1 MQASLYFSGTLKV
14 GALLKPLCLKRV
26 GLNRVVLKRVAFKH
40 ASLLVAISLLSSC
53 TAAWNQQAADKAS
66 YALIEEKSSLVPGM
80 STNDIIVD
88 SPRLMT
94 LDQYPSNTATFDF
107 LGNLAN
113 SENGAHIINLEQ
125 ALDLAFAL
133 NKDYQLQRERLYL
146 QALSLTADRY
156 RYTPIF
162 SASANSSYAWD
173 TRLSE
178 DTTDTFAQD
187 ADALIS
193 LPASAVATDERLRT
207 DATLGTRLLLRGG
220 GQIALNL
227 TSNFLKFV
235 TGDLDS
241 TASSALVGSFTQPLL
256 RGAGSDIA
264 AETLMQAERDLL
276 YQLRE
281 FTRYRQTLAVRIAT
295 QYYTVLE
302 ARDTVRNNFA
312 GLSATLSSLERERA
326 FQAEGLRTPGQV
338 GRLEQSSLQRDR
350 AWALAITRYAN
361 ALDSF
366 KILLG
371 LRADA
376 RLMLDDQEMLRMSEG
391 NLVPPDI
398 TLEQALE
405 LTVNNRLDLFTQA
418 DRIADR
424 ARKLDVAAN
433 AFKPGLAMV
442 LRASVP
448 ANSNNSATLSDL
460 DFRLTDYSAG
470 LELDIPV
477 DQMSERTA
485 YRRALIDYEVAVR
498 AYESAVDNAKLGV
511 LDAWRALEQA
521 ERNYEISMASVR
533 INERRVEEAELRAEL
548 GTGNI
553 QDTVDAQND
562 LINSRTQLTSAIID
576 HNVAK
581 LALWRDVGL
590 LSVSDNGRWQEGA
603 VEQTD
608 PTNNNPTPL

>member
-1 MQASLYFSGTLKV
+1 MTKDSALNDADCVLSAARYRGSQPCIQPWLIGAITL
-14 GALLKPLCLKRV
+14 LLH
-26 GLNRVVLKRVAFKH
+26 G
-40 ASLLVAISLLSSC
+40 C
-53 TAAWNQQAADKAS
+53 TAAWNQQAADQAS

-80 STNDIIVD
+80 STLDITID
-88 SPRLMT
+88 RPREMT
-94 LDQYPSNTATFDF
+94 LDSYTTNTRVFDF
-107 LGNLAN
+107 LGSLAN
-113 SENGAHIINLEQ
+113 SENGAHIISLDQ
-125 ALDLAFAL
+125 ALDLGFAL

-162 SASANSSYAWD
+162 SASANSTYAWD
-173 TRLSE
+173 NRL
-178 DTTDTFAQD
+178 TDGSTDPFAAD
-187 ADALIS
+187 AEALIS
-193 LPASAVATDERLRT
+193 LPATVVTADERLRS
-207 DATLGTRLLLRGG
+207 DASLGTRLLLRGG

-227 TSNFLKFV
+227 TSNFLRFV
-235 TGDLDS
+235 TGDMDS
-241 TASSALVGSFTQPLL
+241 NASSALVGSFTQPLL

-276 YQLRE
+276 YQLRD
-281 FTRYRQTLAVRIAT
+281 FTRYRQTLAVRITT

-371 LRADA
+371 LRADD
-376 RLMLDDQEMLRMSEG
+376 RIMLDDQEMLRISEG
-391 NLVPPDI
+391 NLQAPDI

-405 LTVNNRLDLFTQA
+405 LTANNRLDLFTLA

-424 ARKLDVAAN
+424 ARKLEVAAD
-433 AFKPGLAMV
+433 AFQPGLAMV

-448 ANSNNSATLSDL
+448 ANNNNSANLSDM
-460 DFRLTDYSAG
+460 DFRLTDYSAA
-470 LELDIPV
+470 LELDLPV
-477 DQMSERTA
+477 DLMSERTA
-485 YRRALIDYEVAVR
+485 YRRAMIDYEVAVR
-498 AYESAVDNAKLGV
+498 AYELSIDNAKLGV

-576 HNVAK
+576 HNIAK

-590 LSVSDNGRWQEGA
+590 LSVSDDGRWQEGS
-603 VEQTD
+603 VDSSE
-608 PTNNNPTPL
+608 NPSPL

>member
-1 MQASLYFSGTLKV
+1 MTTDSAFNDADRVLSAARYRGSQQCVRPWLI
-14 GALLKPLCLKRV
+14 GALTL
-26 GLNRVVLKRVAFKH
+26 
-40 ASLLVAISLLSSC
+40 LLSGC
-53 TAAWNQQAADKAS
+53 TAAWNQQAADQAS
-66 YALIEEKSSLVPGM
+66 YALIQEKSILVPGM
-80 STNDIIVD
+80 STLDITID
-88 SPRLMT
+88 SSREMT
-94 LDQYPSNTATFDF
+94 LDRYTANTRVFDF
-107 LGNLAN
+107 LGSLAN

-125 ALDLAFAL
+125 ALDLGFAL

-162 SASANSSYAWD
+162 SASANSTYAWD
-173 TRLSE
+173 NRL
-178 DTTDTFAQD
+178 TDGSPDPFATD
-187 ADALIS
+187 AEALIS
-193 LPASAVATDERLRT
+193 LPASVVSADERLRS

-227 TSNFLKFV
+227 TSNFLRFV
-235 TGDLDS
+235 TGDMDS
-241 TASSALVGSFTQPLL
+241 SASSALVGSFTQPLL
-256 RGAGSDIA
+256 RGAGSDVA

-281 FTRYRQTLAVRIAT
+281 FTRYRQTLAVRITT

-371 LRADA
+371 LRADD
-376 RLMLDDQEMLRMSEG
+376 RIMLDDQEMLRISEG
-391 NLVPPDI
+391 DLQAPDI

-405 LTVNNRLDLFTQA
+405 LTANNRLDLFTQA

-424 ARKLDVAAN
+424 ARKLEVAAD
-433 AFKPGLAMV
+433 AFQPGLAMV

-448 ANSNNSATLSDL
+448 ANNSNSASLSDM

-470 LELDIPV
+470 LELDLPV

-498 AYESAVDNAKLGV
+498 AYELAIDNAKLSV

-521 ERNYEISMASVR
+521 ERNYDISMASVR

-576 HNVAK
+576 HNIAK

-590 LSVSDNGRWQEGA
+590 LSVSDDGRWQEGS
-603 VEQTD
+603 VD
-608 PTNNNPTPL
+608 SSVNPSPL

>member
-1 MQASLYFSGTLKV
+1 MTTDFAFIDADPVTRFIRHKGSV
-14 GALLKPLCLKRV
+14 RPLKPWLM
-26 GLNRVVLKRVAFKH
+26 A
-40 ASLLVAISLLSSC
+40 ATLVLSSGC
-53 TAAWNQQAADKAS
+53 SAAWNQQAADQAS

-80 STNDIIVD
+80 STLDITID
-88 SPRLMT
+88 RPREMT
-94 LDQYPSNTATFDF
+94 LDSYTTNTRVFDF
-107 LGNLAN
+107 LGSLAN
-113 SENGAHIINLEQ
+113 SENGAHIINLDQ
-125 ALDLAFAL
+125 ALDLGFAL

-162 SASANSSYAWD
+162 SASANSTYAWD
-173 TRLSE
+173 NRL
-178 DTTDTFAQD
+178 TDGSTDPFAAD
-187 ADALIS
+187 AEALIS
-193 LPASAVATDERLRT
+193 LPATAVSTDERLRT
-207 DATLGTRLLLRGG
+207 DASLGTRLLLRGG

-227 TSNFLKFV
+227 TSNFLRFV
-235 TGDLDS
+235 TGDMDS
-241 TASSALVGSFTQPLL
+241 NASSALVGSFTQPLL

-276 YQLRE
+276 YQLRD
-281 FTRYRQTLAVRIAT
+281 FTRYRQTLAVRITT

-338 GRLEQSSLQRDR
+338 GRLEQSSLQRNR

-371 LRADA
+371 LRADD
-376 RLMLDDQEMLRMSEG
+376 RIMLDDQEMLRISEG
-391 NLVPPDI
+391 NLQAPDI

-405 LTVNNRLDLFTQA
+405 LTANNRLDLFTQA

-424 ARKLDVAAN
+424 ARKLEVAAD
-433 AFKPGLAMV
+433 AFQPGLAMV

-448 ANSNNSATLSDL
+448 ANNNNSASLSDL
-460 DFRLTDYSAG
+460 DFRLTDYSAA
-470 LELDIPV
+470 LELDLPV

-498 AYESAVDNAKLGV
+498 AYELAIDNAKLGV

-521 ERNYEISMASVR
+521 ERNYDISMASVR

-576 HNVAK
+576 HNIAK

-590 LSVSDNGRWQEGA
+590 LSVSDDGRWQEGR
-603 VEQTD
+603 VDSSVNTS
-608 PTNNNPTPL
+608 PL

>member
-1 MQASLYFSGTLKV
+1 MTTHSAISDADLVVQTPSYEGCEHRTKPWLT
-14 GALLKPLCLKRV
+14 GAL
-26 GLNRVVLKRVAFKH
+26 A
-40 ASLLVAISLLSSC
+40 LLLTGC
-53 TAAWNQQAADKAS
+53 TAAWNQQAADQAS
-66 YALIEEKSSLVPGM
+66 YALIEEKSTLVPGM
-80 STNDIIVD
+80 STRDITID
-88 SPRLMT
+88 RPREMT
-94 LDQYPSNTATFDF
+94 LDRYPENTRVFDF
-107 LGNLAN
+107 LGSLAN
-113 SENGAHIINLEQ
+113 SENGAHVISLEQ

-162 SASANSSYAWD
+162 SASANSTYAWD
-173 TRLSE
+173 NRL
-178 DTTDTFAQD
+178 TDGSTDPFATD
-187 ADALIS
+187 AEALIS
-193 LPASAVATDERLRT
+193 LPASVVSTDERLRT
-207 DATLGTRLLLRGG
+207 DASLGTRLLLRGG

-227 TSNFLKFV
+227 TSNFLRFV
-235 TGDLDS
+235 TGDMDS
-241 TASSALVGSFTQPLL
+241 SASSALVGSFTQPLL
-256 RGAGSDIA
+256 RAAGADIA

-276 YQLRE
+276 YQLRD
-281 FTRYRQTLAVRIAT
+281 FTRYRQTLAVRITT

-371 LRADA
+371 LRADD
-376 RLMLDDQEMLRMSEG
+376 RIMLDDQEMLRISEG
-391 NLVPPDI
+391 NLQAPEI

-405 LTVNNRLDLFTQA
+405 LTTNNRLDLFTQA

-433 AFKPGLAMV
+433 AFQPGLAMV

-448 ANSNNSATLSDL
+448 ANNSNSASLSDM

-470 LELDIPV
+470 LELNLPV
-477 DQMSERTA
+477 DQMNARTV

-498 AYESAVDNAKLGV
+498 AYELAIDNAKLGV

-521 ERNYEISMASVR
+521 ERNFDISMASVR

-576 HNVAK
+576 HNIAK

-590 LSVSDNGRWQEGA
+590 LSVSDDGRWQEGS
-603 VEQTD
+603 VETSV
-608 PTNNNPTPL
+608 NPSPL

>member
-1 MQASLYFSGTLKV
+1 MTTDSAFNDEVRVLSAARYRGSQPCIQPWLI
-14 GALLKPLCLKRV
+14 GALTLL
-26 GLNRVVLKRVAFKH
+26 LNG
-40 ASLLVAISLLSSC
+40 C
-53 TAAWNQQAADKAS
+53 TAAWNQQAADQAS

-80 STNDIIVD
+80 STLDITID
-88 SPRLMT
+88 RSREMT
-94 LDQYPSNTATFDF
+94 LDRYTTNTRVFDF
-107 LGNLAN
+107 LGSLAN

-125 ALDLAFAL
+125 ALDLGFAL

-156 RYTPIF
+156 RYTPIV

-173 TRLSE
+173 NRL
-178 DTTDTFAQD
+178 TDGSTDPFAAD
-187 ADALIS
+187 AEALIS
-193 LPASAVATDERLRT
+193 LPATVVSADERLRS
-207 DATLGTRLLLRGG
+207 DASLGTRLLLRGG

-227 TSNFLKFV
+227 TSNFLRFV
-235 TGDLDS
+235 TGDINS
-241 TASSALVGSFTQPLL
+241 SASSALVGSFTQPLL

-281 FTRYRQTLAVRIAT
+281 FTRYRQTLAVRITT

-302 ARDTVRNNFA
+302 ARDTARNNFA

-371 LRADA
+371 LRADD
-376 RLMLDDQEMLRMSEG
+376 RIMLDDQEMLRISEG
-391 NLVPPDI
+391 DLLAPDI

-405 LTVNNRLDLFTQA
+405 LTANNRLDLFTLA
-418 DRIADR
+418 DRISDR
-424 ARKLDVAAN
+424 ARKLDVAAD

-442 LRASVP
+442 LRAAVP
-448 ANSNNSATLSDL
+448 ANNNNSASLSDM
-460 DFRLTDYSAG
+460 DFRLTDYSAA
-470 LELDIPV
+470 LELDLPV
-477 DQMSERTA
+477 DLMSERTA

-498 AYESAVDNAKLGV
+498 AYELAIDNAKLGV

-521 ERNYEISMASVR
+521 ERNYEISMTSVR

-576 HNVAK
+576 HNIAK

-590 LSVSDNGRWQEGA
+590 LSVSDDGRWQEGS
-603 VEQTD
+603 VD
-608 PTNNNPTPL
+608 SSMNPSPL

>member
-1 MQASLYFSGTLKV
+1 MTTHRTLND
-14 GALLKPLCLKRV
+14 ADRV
-26 GLNRVVLKRVAFKH
+26 LRTSRYRGSQQCARAWLIA
-40 ASLLVAISLLSSC
+40 AITLLLSGC
-53 TAAWNQQAADKAS
+53 TAAWNQQAADQAS

-80 STNDIIVD
+80 STLDITID
-88 SPRLMT
+88 RSREMT
-94 LDQYPSNTATFDF
+94 LDRYTTNTRVFDF
-107 LGNLAN
+107 LGSLAN
-113 SENGAHIINLEQ
+113 SENGAHIINLDQ
-125 ALDLAFAL
+125 ALDLGFAL

-162 SASANSSYAWD
+162 SASANSTYAWD
-173 TRLSE
+173 NRL
-178 DTTDTFAQD
+178 TDGSTDPFAAD
-187 ADALIS
+187 AEALIS
-193 LPASAVATDERLRT
+193 LPASVVSADERLRS
-207 DATLGTRLLLRGG
+207 DASLGTRLLLRGG

-227 TSNFLKFV
+227 TSNFLRFV
-235 TGDLDS
+235 TGDMDS
-241 TASSALVGSFTQPLL
+241 NASSALVGSFTQPLL

-281 FTRYRQTLAVRIAT
+281 FTRYRQTLAVRITT

-371 LRADA
+371 LRADD
-376 RLMLDDQEMLRMSEG
+376 RIMLDDQEMLRISEG
-391 NLVPPDI
+391 DLQAPDI

-405 LTVNNRLDLFTQA
+405 LTANNRLDLFTLA

-424 ARKLDVAAN
+424 ARKLEVAAD
-433 AFKPGLAMV
+433 AFQPGLAMV

-448 ANSNNSATLSDL
+448 ANNNNSASLSDM
-460 DFRLTDYSAG
+460 DFRLTDYSAA
-470 LELDIPV
+470 LELDLPV
-477 DQMSERTA
+477 DLMSERTA
-485 YRRALIDYEVAVR
+485 YRRAMIDYEVAVR
-498 AYESAVDNAKLGV
+498 AYELAIDNAKLGV

-521 ERNYEISMASVR
+521 ERNYDISMASVR

-576 HNVAK
+576 HNIAK

-590 LSVSDNGRWQEGA
+590 LSVSDDGRWQEGS
-603 VEQTD
+603 VD
-608 PTNNNPTPL
+608 SSMNPSPL

>member
-1 MQASLYFSGTLKV
+1 MKLFPAYTDADTAVQSPVRALANHRIRPLMICSL
-14 GALLKPLCLKRV
+14 
-26 GLNRVVLKRVAFKH
+26 
-40 ASLLVAISLLSSC
+40 SLLLGSC
-53 TAAWNQQAADKAS
+53 TAAWNQQAADQAS
-66 YALIEEKSSLVPGM
+66 YALIEEKSALVPRM
-80 STNDIIVD
+80 STGDVVVD
-88 SPRLMT
+88 RPRQMT
-94 LDQYPSNTATFDF
+94 LDQYPANTRVFDF
-107 LGNLAN
+107 LGSLAN

-162 SASANSSYAWD
+162 SASADSTYAWD
-173 TRLSE
+173 NRLS
-178 DTTDTFAQD
+178 DGDSDTFAAD
-187 ADALIS
+187 AEALIS
-193 LPASAVATDERLRT
+193 LPASVVSTDERLRSDT
-207 DATLGTRLLLRGG
+207 SLGTRLLLRGG

-235 TGDLDS
+235 TGDMDS
-241 TASSALVGSFTQPLL
+241 SASSALVGSFTQPLL

-281 FTRYRQTLAVRIAT
+281 FTRYRQTLAVRITT

-371 LRADA
+371 LRADD
-376 RLMLDDQEMLRMSEG
+376 RIMLDDQEMLRMAEG
-391 NLVPPDI
+391 NLQAPDI

-405 LTVNNRLDLFTQA
+405 LTANNRLDLFTQA

-433 AFKPGLAMV
+433 AFQPGLAMV

-448 ANSNNSATLSDL
+448 ANNTNSASLSDM
-460 DFRLTDYSAG
+460 DFRLTDYSAA
-470 LELDIPV
+470 LALDLPV
-477 DQMSERTA
+477 DQMSARTA

-498 AYESAVDNAKLGV
+498 AYELAIDNAKLGV

-521 ERNYEISMASVR
+521 ERNYDISMASVR

-576 HNVAK
+576 HNIAK

-590 LSVSDNGRWQEGA
+590 LSVSDDGRWQEGS
-603 VEQTD
+603 VETS
-608 PTNNNPTPL
+608 TNLTPL

>member
-1 MQASLYFSGTLKV
+1 
-14 GALLKPLCLKRV
+14 
-26 GLNRVVLKRVAFKH
+26 
-40 ASLLVAISLLSSC
+40 
-53 TAAWNQQAADKAS
+53 
-66 YALIEEKSSLVPGM
+66 
-80 STNDIIVD
+80 
-88 SPRLMT
+88 MT
-94 LDQYPSNTATFDF
+94 LDSYTTNTRVFDF
-107 LGNLAN
+107 LGSLAN
-113 SENGAHIINLEQ
+113 SENGAHIINLDQ
-125 ALDLAFAL
+125 ALDLGFAL

-162 SASANSSYAWD
+162 SASANGTYAWD
-173 TRLSE
+173 NRL
-178 DTTDTFAQD
+178 TDGSTDPFAAD
-187 ADALIS
+187 AEALIS
-193 LPASAVATDERLRT
+193 LPATVASADERLRS
-207 DATLGTRLLLRGG
+207 DASLGTRLLLRGG

-227 TSNFLKFV
+227 TSNFLRFV
-235 TGDLDS
+235 TGDMDS
-241 TASSALVGSFTQPLL
+241 NASSALVGSFTQPLL

-276 YQLRE
+276 YQLRD
-281 FTRYRQTLAVRIAT
+281 FTRYRQTLAVRITT

-371 LRADA
+371 LRADD
-376 RLMLDDQEMLRMSEG
+376 RIMLDDQEMLRISEG
-391 NLVPPDI
+391 NLQAPDI

-405 LTVNNRLDLFTQA
+405 LTANNRLDLFTLA

-424 ARKLDVAAN
+424 ARKLEVAAD
-433 AFKPGLAMV
+433 AFQPGLAMV

-448 ANSNNSATLSDL
+448 ANNNNSANLSDM
-460 DFRLTDYSAG
+460 DFRLTDYSAA
-470 LELDIPV
+470 LELELPV
-477 DQMSERTA
+477 DLMSERTA
-485 YRRALIDYEVAVR
+485 YRRAMIDYEVAVR
-498 AYESAVDNAKLGV
+498 AYELAIDNAKLGV

-533 INERRVEEAELRAEL
+533 INARRVEEAELRAEL

-576 HNVAK
+576 HNIAK

-590 LSVSDNGRWQEGA
+590 LSVSDDGRWQEGS
-603 VEQTD
+603 VDSSE
-608 PTNNNPTPL
+608 NPSPL

>member
-1 MQASLYFSGTLKV
+1 MTLFSVYTDADTAVQSAVRSLASHRIRPLMICSLCV
-14 GALLKPLCLKRV
+14 LL
-26 GLNRVVLKRVAFKH
+26 G
-40 ASLLVAISLLSSC
+40 SC
-53 TAAWNQQAADKAS
+53 SAAWNQQAADQAS
-66 YALIEEKSSLVPGM
+66 YARIEEKSARVPGM
-80 STNDIIVD
+80 STGDVIID
-88 SPRLMT
+88 RPRQMT
-94 LDQYPSNTATFDF
+94 LERYPANTRVFDF
-107 LGNLAN
+107 LGSLAN

-125 ALDLAFAL
+125 ALDLGFAL

-162 SASANSSYAWD
+162 SASADSSFAWD
-173 TRLSE
+173 NRMS
-178 DTTDTFAQD
+178 DGSADTFAAD

-193 LPASAVATDERLRT
+193 LPASVVSTDERLRSDT
-207 DATLGTRLLLRGG
+207 SLGTRLLLRGG

-235 TGDLDS
+235 TGDMDS
-241 TASSALVGSFTQPLL
+241 SASSALVGSFTQPLL
-256 RGAGSDIA
+256 RGAGADVA

-276 YQLRE
+276 YQLRD
-281 FTRYRQTLAVRIAT
+281 FTRYRQTLAVRITT

-350 AWALAITRYAN
+350 AWAVAITRYAN
-361 ALDSF
+361 VLDSF

-371 LRADA
+371 LRADD
-376 RLMLDDQEMLRMSEG
+376 RIMLDDQEMLRMAEG
-391 NLVPPDI
+391 NLQAPDI
-398 TLEQALE
+398 TLEQALA
-405 LTVNNRLDLFTQA
+405 LTANNRLDLFTQA

-433 AFKPGLAMV
+433 ALQPGLAMV

-448 ANSNNSATLSDL
+448 ANNTNSASLSDM
-460 DFRLTDYSAG
+460 DFRLTDYSAA
-470 LELDIPV
+470 LELDLPV
-477 DQMSERTA
+477 DQMSARTA
-485 YRRALIDYEVAVR
+485 YRRALIDYDVAVR
-498 AYESAVDNAKLGV
+498 TYELAIDNAKLGV

-521 ERNYEISMASVR
+521 ERNYDISMASVR

-576 HNVAK
+576 HNIAK

-590 LSVSDNGRWQEGA
+590 LSVSDDGRWQEGS
-603 VEQTD
+603 VETSA
-608 PTNNNPTPL
+608 NLTPL

>member
-1 MQASLYFSGTLKV
+1 MTKDSALNDADRVLSAARYQGSQPCVKPWLIGAITL
-14 GALLKPLCLKRV
+14 
-26 GLNRVVLKRVAFKH
+26 
-40 ASLLVAISLLSSC
+40 LLSGC
-53 TAAWNQQAADKAS
+53 TAAWNQQAADQAS

-80 STNDIIVD
+80 STLDITID
-88 SPRLMT
+88 RPREMT
-94 LDQYPSNTATFDF
+94 LDSYTTNTRVFDF
-107 LGNLAN
+107 LGSLAN
-113 SENGAHIINLEQ
+113 SENGAHIINLDQ
-125 ALDLAFAL
+125 ALDLGFAL

-162 SASANSSYAWD
+162 SVSANGTYAWD
-173 TRLSE
+173 NRL
-178 DTTDTFAQD
+178 TDGSTDPFAAD
-187 ADALIS
+187 AEALIS
-193 LPASAVATDERLRT
+193 LPATVASADERLRS
-207 DATLGTRLLLRGG
+207 DASLGTRLLLRGG

-227 TSNFLKFV
+227 TSNFLRFV
-235 TGDLDS
+235 TGDMDS
-241 TASSALVGSFTQPLL
+241 NASSALVGSFTQPLL

-276 YQLRE
+276 YQLRD
-281 FTRYRQTLAVRIAT
+281 FTRYRQTLAVRITT

-371 LRADA
+371 LRADD
-376 RLMLDDQEMLRMSEG
+376 RIMLDDQEMLRISEG
-391 NLVPPDI
+391 NLQAPDI

-405 LTVNNRLDLFTQA
+405 LTANNRLDLFTLA

-424 ARKLDVAAN
+424 ARKLEVAAD
-433 AFKPGLAMV
+433 AFQPGLAMV

-448 ANSNNSATLSDL
+448 ANNNNSANLSDM
-460 DFRLTDYSAG
+460 DFRLTDYSAA
-470 LELDIPV
+470 LELDLPV
-477 DQMSERTA
+477 DLMSERTA
-485 YRRALIDYEVAVR
+485 YRRAMIDYEVAVR
-498 AYESAVDNAKLGV
+498 AYELAIDNAKLGV

-533 INERRVEEAELRAEL
+533 INARRVEEAELRAEL

-576 HNVAK
+576 HNIAK

-590 LSVSDNGRWQEGA
+590 LSVSDDGRWQEGS
-603 VEQTD
+603 VDSSE
-608 PTNNNPTPL
+608 NPSPL

>member
-1 MQASLYFSGTLKV
+1 MTTDFAFIDADPVTRFIRHKGSV
-14 GALLKPLCLKRV
+14 RPLKPWLM
-26 GLNRVVLKRVAFKH
+26 A
-40 ASLLVAISLLSSC
+40 ATLVLSSGC
-53 TAAWNQQAADKAS
+53 SAAWNQQAADQAS

-80 STNDIIVD
+80 STLDITID
-88 SPRLMT
+88 RPREMT
-94 LDQYPSNTATFDF
+94 LDSYTTNTRVFDF
-107 LGNLAN
+107 LGSLAN
-113 SENGAHIINLEQ
+113 SENGAHIINLDQ
-125 ALDLAFAL
+125 ALDLGFAL

-162 SASANSSYAWD
+162 SASANSTYAWD
-173 TRLSE
+173 NRL
-178 DTTDTFAQD
+178 TDGSTDPFAAD
-187 ADALIS
+187 AEALIS
-193 LPASAVATDERLRT
+193 LPATAVSADERLRS
-207 DATLGTRLLLRGG
+207 DASLGTRLLLRGG

-227 TSNFLKFV
+227 TSNFLRFV
-235 TGDLDS
+235 TGDMDS
-241 TASSALVGSFTQPLL
+241 SASSALVGSFTQPLL

-276 YQLRE
+276 YQLRD
-281 FTRYRQTLAVRIAT
+281 FTRYRQTLAVRITT

-338 GRLEQSSLQRDR
+338 GRLEQSSLQRNR

-371 LRADA
+371 LRADD
-376 RLMLDDQEMLRMSEG
+376 RIMLDDQEMLRISEG
-391 NLVPPDI
+391 NLQAPDI

-405 LTVNNRLDLFTQA
+405 LTANNRLDLFTQA

-424 ARKLDVAAN
+424 GRKLEVAAD
-433 AFKPGLAMV
+433 AFQPGLAMV

-448 ANSNNSATLSDL
+448 ANNNNSASLSDL
-460 DFRLTDYSAG
+460 DFRLTDYSAA
-470 LELDIPV
+470 LELDLPV

-498 AYESAVDNAKLGV
+498 AYELAIDNAKLGV

-521 ERNYEISMASVR
+521 ERNYDISMASVR

-576 HNVAK
+576 HNIAK

-590 LSVSDNGRWQEGA
+590 LSVSDDGRWQEGR
-603 VEQTD
+603 VDSSVNTS
-608 PTNNNPTPL
+608 PL

>member
-1 MQASLYFSGTLKV
+1 MTTDSAFNDADRVLSATRYRGSQQCVRPWLI
-14 GALLKPLCLKRV
+14 GALTLL
-26 GLNRVVLKRVAFKH
+26 LNG
-40 ASLLVAISLLSSC
+40 C
-53 TAAWNQQAADKAS
+53 TAAWNQQAADQAS

-80 STNDIIVD
+80 STLDITID
-88 SPRLMT
+88 RSREMT
-94 LDQYPSNTATFDF
+94 LDRFTTNTRVFDF
-107 LGNLAN
+107 LGSLAN

-125 ALDLAFAL
+125 ALDLGFAL

-162 SASANSSYAWD
+162 SASANSTYAWD
-173 TRLSE
+173 NRL
-178 DTTDTFAQD
+178 TDGSTDPFATD
-187 ADALIS
+187 AEALIS
-193 LPASAVATDERLRT
+193 LPATVVSTDERLRS
-207 DATLGTRLLLRGG
+207 DASLGTRLLLRGG

-227 TSNFLKFV
+227 MSNFLRFV
-235 TGDLDS
+235 TGDINS
-241 TASSALVGSFTQPLL
+241 SASSALVGSFTQPLL

-276 YQLRE
+276 YQLRD
-281 FTRYRQTLAVRIAT
+281 FTRYRQTLAVRITT

-371 LRADA
+371 LRADD
-376 RLMLDDQEMLRMSEG
+376 RIMLDDQEMLRISEG
-391 NLVPPDI
+391 DLQAPDI

-405 LTVNNRLDLFTQA
+405 LTANNRLDLFTLA

-424 ARKLDVAAN
+424 ARKLEVAAD
-433 AFKPGLAMV
+433 AFQPGLATV

-448 ANSNNSATLSDL
+448 ANNNNSASLSDM
-460 DFRLTDYSAG
+460 DFRLTDYSAA
-470 LELDIPV
+470 LELDLPV
-477 DQMSERTA
+477 DLMSERTA

-498 AYESAVDNAKLGV
+498 AYELAIENAKLGV

-521 ERNYEISMASVR
+521 ERNYEISMTSVR

-576 HNVAK
+576 HNIAK

-590 LSVSDNGRWQEGA
+590 LSVSDDGRWQEGS
-603 VEQTD
+603 VD
-608 PTNNNPTPL
+608 SSVNPSPL

>member
-1 MQASLYFSGTLKV
+1 MTKDSALNDADRVLSAARYQGSQPCVKPWLIGAITL
-14 GALLKPLCLKRV
+14 
-26 GLNRVVLKRVAFKH
+26 
-40 ASLLVAISLLSSC
+40 LLSGC
-53 TAAWNQQAADKAS
+53 TAAWNQQAADQAS

-80 STNDIIVD
+80 STLDITID
-88 SPRLMT
+88 RPREMT
-94 LDQYPSNTATFDF
+94 LDSYTTNTRVFDF
-107 LGNLAN
+107 LGSLAN
-113 SENGAHIINLEQ
+113 SENGAHIINLDQ
-125 ALDLAFAL
+125 ALDLGFAL

-162 SASANSSYAWD
+162 SASANGTYAWD
-173 TRLSE
+173 NRL
-178 DTTDTFAQD
+178 TDGSTDPFAAD
-187 ADALIS
+187 AEALIS
-193 LPASAVATDERLRT
+193 LPATVASADERLRS
-207 DATLGTRLLLRGG
+207 DASLGTRLLLRGG

-227 TSNFLKFV
+227 TSNFLRFV
-235 TGDLDS
+235 TGDMDS
-241 TASSALVGSFTQPLL
+241 NASSALVGSFTQPLL
-256 RGAGSDIA
+256 RGAGADIA

-276 YQLRE
+276 YQLRD
-281 FTRYRQTLAVRIAT
+281 FTRYRQTLAVRITT

-371 LRADA
+371 LRADD
-376 RLMLDDQEMLRMSEG
+376 RIMLDDQEMLRISEG
-391 NLVPPDI
+391 NLQAPDI

-405 LTVNNRLDLFTQA
+405 LTANNRLDLFTLA

-424 ARKLDVAAN
+424 ARKLEVAAD
-433 AFKPGLAMV
+433 AFQPGLAMV

-448 ANSNNSATLSDL
+448 ANNNNSANLSDM
-460 DFRLTDYSAG
+460 DFRLTDYSAA
-470 LELDIPV
+470 LELDLPV
-477 DQMSERTA
+477 DLMSERTA
-485 YRRALIDYEVAVR
+485 YRRAMIDYEVAVR
-498 AYESAVDNAKLGV
+498 AYELAIDNAKLGV

-533 INERRVEEAELRAEL
+533 INARRVEEAELRAEL

-576 HNVAK
+576 HNIAK

-590 LSVSDNGRWQEGA
+590 LSVSDDGRWQEGS
-603 VEQTD
+603 VDSSE
-608 PTNNNPTPL
+608 NPSPL

>member
-1 MQASLYFSGTLKV
+1 MTKDSALNDADCVLSAARYRGSQPCVRPWLIGAITL
-14 GALLKPLCLKRV
+14 LLQ
-26 GLNRVVLKRVAFKH
+26 G
-40 ASLLVAISLLSSC
+40 C
-53 TAAWNQQAADKAS
+53 TAAWNQQAADQAS

-80 STNDIIVD
+80 STLDITID
-88 SPRLMT
+88 RPREMT
-94 LDQYPSNTATFDF
+94 LDSYTTNTRVFDF
-107 LGNLAN
+107 LGSLAN
-113 SENGAHIINLEQ
+113 SENGAHIISLDQ
-125 ALDLAFAL
+125 ALDLGFAL

-162 SASANSSYAWD
+162 SASANSTYAWD
-173 TRLSE
+173 NRLNDGS
-178 DTTDTFAQD
+178 TDPFAAD
-187 ADALIS
+187 AEALIS
-193 LPASAVATDERLRT
+193 LPATVVTADERLRS
-207 DATLGTRLLLRGG
+207 DASLGTRLLLRGG

-227 TSNFLKFV
+227 TSNFLRFV
-235 TGDLDS
+235 TGDMDS
-241 TASSALVGSFTQPLL
+241 NASSALVGSFTQPLL

-276 YQLRE
+276 YQLRD
-281 FTRYRQTLAVRIAT
+281 FTRYRQTLAVRITT

-371 LRADA
+371 LRADD
-376 RLMLDDQEMLRMSEG
+376 RIMLDDQEMLRISEG
-391 NLVPPDI
+391 NLQAPDI

-405 LTVNNRLDLFTQA
+405 LTANNRLDLFTLA

-424 ARKLDVAAN
+424 ARKLEVAAD
-433 AFKPGLAMV
+433 AFQPGLAMV

-448 ANSNNSATLSDL
+448 ANNNNSANLSDM
-460 DFRLTDYSAG
+460 DFRLTDYSAA
-470 LELDIPV
+470 LELDLPV
-477 DQMSERTA
+477 DLMSERTA
-485 YRRALIDYEVAVR
+485 YRRAMIDYEVAVR
-498 AYESAVDNAKLGV
+498 AYELSIDNAKLGV

-576 HNVAK
+576 HNIAK

-590 LSVSDNGRWQEGA
+590 LSVSDDGRWQEGS
-603 VEQTD
+603 VDSSE
-608 PTNNNPTPL
+608 NLSPL